1 MVTGTERT
9 LKNVLINTERTWTV
23 RHKTYNILQHH
34 KQKQVCLCVCV
45 RASKNHTNFPLEVH
59 FASCGSVFYSCV
71 WRSRGERFLD
81 SPVLFWTRAL
91 RAESCACRYLSIML
105 LCLRLSFS
113 LHQTRSQYCSTCG
126 RFEGPISCKTSL
138 NHVLAGPRLVE
149 AVLAGHGDH
158 TLYLL
163 SRDRRSERVSA
174 CKTSNQKRERVCVNP
189 CSRDR
194 HTYLPLS

>member
-1 MVTGTERT
+1 MC
-9 LKNVLINTERTWTV
+9 I
-23 RHKTYNILQHH
+23 
-34 KQKQVCLCVCV
+34 
-45 RASKNHTNFPLEVH
+45 RASKNPVLFSIGSP
-59 FASCGSVFYSCV
+59 FASRGSVFYSSV
-71 WRSRGERFLD
+71 WRSRGERIRD
-81 SPVLFWTRAL
+81 SPVLFWIRAF

-126 RFEGPISCKTSL
+126 KFEGPISCKTSL
-138 NHVLAGPRLVE
+138 NHALAGPRLAG

-163 SRDRRSERVSA
+163 SRDRRSERASA
-174 CKTSNQKRERVCVNP
+174 CKTSNQKRESVCANP

-194 HTYLPLS
+194 HT